1 MGHEA
6 PGTRD
11 LGPVARPVEIWADDV
26 APQRRRRWAG
36 LRRDPAFWIGGGLVV
51 LFIAVGVLA
60 PVLTPWNPDFQ
71 DRSVASYPSPASWEH
86 PLGTDKLGRD
96 LLSRLMFGARIA
108 LVVGVGAALL
118 AVAIGFLVG
127 LFAAYF
133 RSPRLG
139 IPLPRGRRAEVP
151 IPVESTL
158 MRTTDVFLS
167 LPALLLAIA
176 LVAVLHPSVGLTAAV
191 LVLVLWTGPARIIYG
206 AVRSV
211 RDSEFVLAARALG
224 TSSRRIVFR
233 HVAPQVTGLALA
245 YGAITVAVA
254 ILFEASLSYLGAGV
268 PIPAPSWGGM
278 AAEHLGSYVAAPHL
292 VILPGAAILLAVLG
306 FTLLG
311 DALRDASDP
320 RARR

>member
-1 MGHEA
+1 MDQQGS
-6 PGTRD
+6 GTSDVRAAQGWVAAAD
-11 LGPVARPVEIWADDV
+11 EDGPVRGHS
-26 APQRRRRWAG
+26 RWRL
-36 LRRDPAFWIGGGLVV
+36 LRRDPAFWVGGGLVV

-60 PVLTPWNPDFQ
+60 PFLTPWNPDFQ
-71 DRSVASYPSPASWEH
+71 DRSVVSYPSPASWEH
-86 PLGTDKLGRD
+86 LLGTDRLGRD

-108 LVVGVGAALL
+108 LVVGVGAAVV
-118 AVAIGFLVG
+118 AVTMGFLVG
-127 LFAAYF
+127 LLAAYF

-139 IPLPRGRRAEVP
+139 IPLPAGGRVEVP
-151 IPVESTL
+151 IPVESVL

-191 LVLVLWTGPARIIYG
+191 ITLVLWTGPARIIYG

-224 TSSRRIVFR
+224 TSSRRVVFR

-245 YGAITVAVA
+245 YGAITVAAA
-254 ILFEASLSYLGAGV
+254 ILFEAALSYLGAGV

-278 AAEHLGSYVAAPHL
+278 AAEHLGSYVTAPHL
-292 VILPGAAILLAVLG
+292 VILPGLAILLAVLG